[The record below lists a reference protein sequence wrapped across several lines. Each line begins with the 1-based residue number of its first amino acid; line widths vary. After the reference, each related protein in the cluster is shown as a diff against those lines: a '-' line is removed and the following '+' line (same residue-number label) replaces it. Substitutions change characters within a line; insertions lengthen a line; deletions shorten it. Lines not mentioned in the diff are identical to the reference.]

1 MANEIELTKII
12 VMCVLVMMCAYQS
25 LLASQ
30 FSAMRAL
37 DRYYC
42 DAIDMVLVCWER
54 RARRKRALEA
64 DKHKSNRKRPRYWMS
79 LQSVSSQS
87 IYDLSLL

>member
-1 MANEIELTKII
+1 MANEIELTNII
-12 VMCVLVMMCAYQS
+12 VMCLLIMMCAYQS

-42 DAIDMVLVCWER
+42 DAIDMVLVFWKGEQEER
-54 RARRKRALEA
+54 EHLKLTSIKVTEKDQDFGCHYSRLV
-64 DKHKSNRKRPRYWMS
+64 
-79 LQSVSSQS
+79 LGSQS
-87 IYDLSLL
+87 IYD

>member
-12 VMCVLVMMCAYQS
+12 VMCLLIIVCACQS
-25 LLASQ
+25 HLASQ

-42 DAIDMVLVCWER
+42 DAIDMVLVFWERR

-64 DKHKSNRKRPRYWMS
+64 DKHKINR
-79 LQSVSSQS
+79 
-87 IYDLSLL
+87 